1 MTAQKFRWHAVR
13 RSKILES
20 PAPPWGSPVS
30 GSLRWPP
37 KVAGNGF
44 RAIHEPRPSMSR
56 WLASRL
62 RRGLEDHWGF
72 AYPGDREACAGCD
85 NPPEASRP
93 ASCPPPHQSTGVSET
108 PVADRPPTSSRVG
121 GFSEI
126 GFSKNPIFGRPA
138 RGRWLPSTGVSNTPV
153 AWSTSRR

>member
-1 MTAQKFRWHAVR
+1 R
-13 RSKILES
+13 RT
-20 PAPPWGSPVS
+20 PPLPTGASEPS
-30 GSLRWPP
+30 SATQ
-37 KVAGNGF
+37 VAANVVH
-44 RAIHEPRPSMSR
+44 AIHAPRPSMSR

-126 GFSKNPIFGRPA
+126 GLPA
-138 RGRWLPSTGVSNTPV
+138 EILAFWDDF
-153 AWSTSRR
+153 RRCT